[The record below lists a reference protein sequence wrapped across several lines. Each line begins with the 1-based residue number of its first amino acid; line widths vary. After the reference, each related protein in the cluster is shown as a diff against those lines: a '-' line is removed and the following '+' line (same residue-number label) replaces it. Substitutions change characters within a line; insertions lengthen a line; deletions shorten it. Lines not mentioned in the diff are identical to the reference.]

1 MYEHSIYK
9 QFVKAAV
16 AVPLTGAQKA
26 PGSVLRTFGDFTSTY
41 LRAQLPILQTRELWL
56 PEDRT
61 S

>member
-9 QFVKAAV
+9 QFVKAV
-16 AVPLTGAQKA
+16 AVPLTGARKA
-26 PGSVLRTFGDFTSTY
+26 PGSVLRTFGDFTSIY
-41 LRAQLPILQTRELWL
+41 LRAHLPILQTRELWL